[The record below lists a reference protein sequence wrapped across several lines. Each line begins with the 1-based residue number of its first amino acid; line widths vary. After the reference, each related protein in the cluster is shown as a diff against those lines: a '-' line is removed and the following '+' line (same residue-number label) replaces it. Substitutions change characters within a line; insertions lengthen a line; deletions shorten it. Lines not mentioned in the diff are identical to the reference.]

1 MKNLINFH
9 EHLINI
15 SLVSKR
21 IITPLMLFIICFSSF
36 AQSGGR
42 DWRQQIKAQKV
53 AFITEQLSLT
63 PQEAQKF
70 WPIYN
75 SFEDKLHQIRR
86 NDERAIRDAMK
97 KENLTEKEAQDII
110 NQFLAVENKT
120 HLAKQQLIKDLGNV
134 IPPQKIIKLKIA
146 EDAFNR
152 KLMESYRKRR
162 EQRMKNKRP

>member
-1 MKNLINFH
+1 M
-9 EHLINI
+9 
-15 SLVSKR
+15 KR
-21 IITPLMLFIICFSSF
+21 IITPLLLFIICFSSF
-36 AQSGGR
+36 AQSGSK

-75 SFEDKLHQIRR
+75 AFEDQLHQIRR
-86 NDERAIRDAMK
+86 NDEKAIRDAMK
-97 KENLTEKEAQDII
+97 KEKLTEKEAQDVI
-110 NQFLAVENKT
+110 NQFIAVENKK
-120 HLAKQQLIKDLGNV
+120 HLAKQQLIKDLDGV

-162 EQRMKNKRP
+162 EQRLKNKKP

>member
-1 MKNLINFH
+1 M
-9 EHLINI
+9 
-15 SLVSKR
+15 KR
-21 IITPLMLFIICFSSF
+21 IITPLLLFIICFSSF
-36 AQSGGR
+36 AQSGSK

-75 SFEDKLHQIRR
+75 AFEDQLHQIRR
-86 NDERAIRDAMK
+86 NDEKAIRDAMK
-97 KENLTEKEAQDII
+97 KEKLTEKEAQDVI
-110 NQFLAVENKT
+110 NQFIAVENKK
-120 HLAKQQLIKDLGNV
+120 HLAKQQLIKDLDG
-134 IPPQKIIKLKIA
+134 IISPQKIIKLKIA

-162 EQRMKNKRP
+162 EQRLKNKKP

>member
-1 MKNLINFH
+1 M
-9 EHLINI
+9 
-15 SLVSKR
+15 KR
-21 IITPLMLFIICFSSF
+21 IITPLLLFVLCFSSF

-75 SFEDKLHQIRR
+75 AFEDKLNKIRR
-86 NDERAIRDAMK
+86 NDEKAIRDAMK
-97 KENLTEKEAQDII
+97 KEDLSEKEAQDVI
-110 NQFLAVENKT
+110 NQFLAVENKK

-134 IPPQKIIKLKIA
+134 ISPQKIIKLKIA

-152 KLMESYRKRR
+152 KLMETYRQRR
-162 EQRMKNKRP
+162 EQRMKNKKP

>member
-1 MKNLINFH
+1 MKKFKNFH
-9 EHLINI
+9 EHLTNR
-15 SLVSKR
+15 SLVSKK
-21 IITPLMLFIICFSSF
+21 IIIPLMLFMLCFSSY
-36 AQSGGR
+36 AQSG

-75 SFEDKLHQIRR
+75 LFEDKINQIRR

-97 KENLTEKEAQDII
+97 KENLTEKEAQDVL
-110 NQFLAVENKT
+110 NQYLAIENKK

-134 IPPQKIIKLKIA
+134 ISPQKIIKLKIA

-152 KLMESYRKRR
+152 KLMETYRQRR
-162 EQRMKNKRP
+162 EQRMKNKKP

>member
-1 MKNLINFH
+1 M
-9 EHLINI
+9 
-15 SLVSKR
+15 KR
-21 IITPLMLFIICFSSF
+21 IITPLLLFVLCFSSY

-63 PQEAQKF
+63 PQEAQNF

-75 SFEDKLHQIRR
+75 AFEDKLNNIRR
-86 NDERAIRDAMK
+86 NDEKAIRDAMK
-97 KENLTEKEAQDII
+97 NDGLTEKEAKDVI
-110 NQFLAVENKT
+110 NQFLAVENKK

-134 IPPQKIIKLKIA
+134 ISPQKIIKLKIA

-152 KLMESYRKRR
+152 KLMETYRQRR
-162 EQRMKNKRP
+162 EQRMKNKKP

>member
-1 MKNLINFH
+1 MRK
-9 EHLINI
+9 
-15 SLVSKR
+15 
-21 IITPLMLFIICFSSF
+21 IITPLLLLIFCFSAY
-36 AQSGGR
+36 AQSGGK

-63 PQEAQKF
+63 PKEAQKF

-75 SFEDKLHQIRR
+75 TYEDKLHQIRR
-86 NDERAIRDAMK
+86 NDERALRDAMK

-110 NQFLAVENKT
+110 DQYLAIENKT

-134 IPPQKIIKLKIA
+134 ITPQKIIKLKIA

-152 KLMESYRKRR
+152 KLMESYRQRR
-162 EQRMKNKRP
+162 AQRMKNKKP

>member
-1 MKNLINFH
+1 M
-9 EHLINI
+9 
-15 SLVSKR
+15 KR
-21 IITPLMLFIICFSSF
+21 IITPFLLLIFCFSSF
-36 AQSGGR
+36 AQSGGK

-63 PQEAQKF
+63 PQEAQNF

-75 SFEDKLHQIRR
+75 LFEDKLNQIRR

-97 KENLTEKEAQDII
+97 KENLTEKDAQDVI
-110 NQFLAVENKT
+110 NQYIAIEDKK
-120 HLAKQQLIKDLGNV
+120 HSAKQQLIKDLGKV
-134 IPPQKIIKLKIA
+134 IDPQKIIKLKMA

-152 KLMESYRKRR
+152 KLMETYRQRR

>member
-1 MKNLINFH
+1 M
-9 EHLINI
+9 
-15 SLVSKR
+15 KR
-21 IITPLMLFIICFSSF
+21 IITPLILFIICFSSF

-75 SFEDKLHQIRR
+75 TFEDKLHQIRR

-134 IPPQKIIKLKIA
+134 ISPQKIIKLKIA

>member
-1 MKNLINFH
+1 M
-9 EHLINI
+9 
-15 SLVSKR
+15 KR
-21 IITPLMLFIICFSSF
+21 IITPLLIFVLCFSSF

-75 SFEDKLHQIRR
+75 AFEDKLNKIRR
-86 NDERAIRDAMK
+86 NDEKAIRDAMK
-97 KENLTEKEAQDII
+97 KEDLSEKEAQDVI
-110 NQFLAVENKT
+110 NQFLAVENKK

-134 IPPQKIIKLKIA
+134 ISPQKIIKLKIA

-152 KLMESYRKRR
+152 KLMETYRQRR
-162 EQRMKNKRP
+162 EQRMKNKKP

>member
-1 MKNLINFH
+1 M
-9 EHLINI
+9 
-15 SLVSKR
+15 KR
-21 IITPLMLFIICFSSF
+21 IITPLLLFILCFSSF

-75 SFEDKLHQIRR
+75 KFEDNLNQIRR
-86 NDERAIRDAMK
+86 NDERTIRDAMK
-97 KENLTEKEAQDII
+97 KEYLTQKEAQDII
-110 NQFLAVENKT
+110 NQFLAVEEKI
-120 HLAKQQLIKDLGNV
+120 HLAKQQLIKDLDKV
-134 IPPQKIIKLKIA
+134 ITPQKIIKLKIA

-152 KLMESYRKRR
+152 KLMEAYRQRR
-162 EQRMKNKRP
+162 EQRMKNKKP